1 MGDISIK
8 GRSPLVKGGRVG
20 LSRGGGSAPWL
31 RGRSGPSNIKAPR
44 GREGFK
50 QMQQYEKKIGRL
62 TVGKKSELYK
72 PQTTKPKKL
81 DPAEVKEIQQVY
93 KNLGTAKKVA
103 AGAAATIAGSAI
115 YGKAKRHLKDKK
127 KREEYQKK
135 KDKE

>member
-20 LSRGGGSAPWL
+20 FKQGGAYGPL
-31 RGRSGPSNIKAPR
+31 RGTTAGGVAKAFR

-50 QMQQYEKKIGRL
+50 ESQKLQKKIGAE
-62 TVGKKSELYK
+62 SHLYK

-127 KREEYQKK
+127 KREEYQKSK
-135 KDKE
+135 EKD

>member
-72 PQTTKPKKL
+72 PQITKPKKL